1 LPKTPV
7 ESKTPER
14 SLIISYVTLN
24 ARDNQTIFRT
34 VKPKETEIE
43 LSSEKYEA
51 VMSVR
56 KTKHNEFVFELHF
69 DPTEPSIKQ
78 TTPES
83 VGNAI
88 RTVNRVVEKPLD
100 LRIYLPLCWR
110 NLIGLMSLLRDALDF
125 GSRLEKISLA
135 TIRSRK

>member
-1 LPKTPV
+1 MPKTPV